1 MTEKEIY
8 IMGRAEYLSEKHGMS
23 LTSACKI
30 ASEEW
35 DEKNTPKNTS
45 KEDGQNEK

>member
-1 MTEKEIY
+1 MTAKEIY
-8 IMGRAEYLSEKHGMS
+8 VMGRAEYLSEKRGMS

-35 DEKNTPKNTS
+35 DENHPPKNTS
-45 KEDGQNEK
+45 KEDDQSEK